1 MRLTLTTAAAELP
14 VSLSEAKKHCRV
26 EEEDTEDDLLI
37 EGLIG
42 AATGF
47 LDGPSGILGRAIIT
61 QVWLLEL
68 PSFPTSLD
76 LPLEPVQSVEVS
88 YLDGDGAE
96 QDLAAETYELV
107 PRPSRKTRM
116 IQVDGSTLPA
126 LHSSS
131 FPVRISM
138 TAGFGGAVDVPP
150 GLRAAIKMLVSF
162 WYEHREAIIPSNSG
176 VGLPLPI
183 SALLARWRVML

>member
-14 VSLSEAKKHCRV
+14 VSVADAKKHCRV
-26 EEEDTEDDLLI
+26 EEDDTEDDLLI

-68 PSFPTSLD
+68 PSFPTSIC

-116 IQVDGSTLPA
+116 IQIDGSTLPA

-138 TAGFGGAVDVPP
+138 TAGFGAAADVPP
-150 GLRAAIKMLVSF
+150 DLLVAIKMLVAF
-162 WYEHREAIIPSNSG
+162 WYEHREALVPSNG
-176 VGLPLPI
+176 LVGLPLPV
-183 SALLARWRVML
+183 SALLARWRILL